1 MMMTPSAKAKT
12 VTPIPVTLPP
22 PVVVVVAVVAAATA
36 LVVLQFVDEK
46 HGALLRESA
55 TTARGRTTPLS
66 SIAIVP
72 LVAIAPLLRRSLR
85 IIILAVVPRS
95 SSFHDD
101 DDVRPRDLQHGA
113 ESSLAQNSSQRQF
126 AHFESWKDVFVLDQQ
141 GGFVEGT
148 LDPFPR
154 LSYFGNGVRV
164 HLGRGVRDNGVS
176 FDDGMVVRWF
186 VFEFSENAASASA
199 SFGKFVFVLDDR
211 ERRDESGGG
220 AGGGEVG
227 GRRGGLVPFGGLRW
241 SRGWLAVVRFGVVA
255 GGSRSRRR
263 LLLLG
268 GPWLLWLLLP
278 SGAVVVIVVTSL
290 GG

>member
-22 PVVVVVAVVAAATA
+22 PVVVVVAVVAA

-55 TTARGRTTPLS
+55 ATARGRTPFS
-66 SIAIVP
+66 S
-72 LVAIAPLLRRSLR
+72 IAPLLRRSLR

-113 ESSLAQNSSQRQF
+113 ESALAQNSSQRQF

-164 HLGRGVRDNGVS
+164 HLGRGVRDNNGVS

-211 ERRDESGGG
+211 ERGDESGGG

-255 GGSRSRRR
+255 GGSRSRR

-278 SGAVVVIVVTSL
+278 SGAVVIVVTSL